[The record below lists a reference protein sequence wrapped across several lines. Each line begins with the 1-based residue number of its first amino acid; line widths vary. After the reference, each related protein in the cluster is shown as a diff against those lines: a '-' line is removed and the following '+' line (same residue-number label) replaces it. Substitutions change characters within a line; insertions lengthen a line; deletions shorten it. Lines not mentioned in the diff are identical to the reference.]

1 MILLLTQD
9 DTVNLSKFISREQL
23 APTAAYHLIHQ
34 QVIAPLHHYL
44 TRLIAA
50 WTGCEASDTQMILH
64 THALLGEVLAFRLG
78 RETILLRTGWT
89 QFDAQKRNRF
99 SKSLPVI
106 SISSCMGY
114 RKGVWA
120 DEKPVVV
127 ILLIVIL
134 LAALGGGWW
143 WYQSSRQQPLT
154 LYGNVDIRTVNM
166 SFRVGGRLASLT
178 VDEGDSIRAG
188 QTLGELDRAPYEN
201 ALLQAQA
208 NVSTAQAQYD
218 LMMAG
223 YRAEEIA
230 QAAAAVKQ
238 AQAAYDY
245 AQNFYQRQLGLRA
258 SSAISAND
266 LENARSSRD
275 QAQATLKSAQDKLRQ
290 YRAGNRPQEIA
301 QAKASLEQAQAALAQ
316 AKLDLHDTVLTA
328 PSDGTLMTRAVE
340 PGTMLNAGGTVL
352 TLSLTHP
359 VWVRAYVDE
368 KNLGQ
373 AQPGQE
379 VLLYTDSRPDKPY
392 HGKIGFVSPSAE
404 FTPKTVETPD
414 LRTDL
419 VYRLRIVVT
428 DADGALRQG
437 MPVTISFSHGNGHE

>member
-1 MILLLTQD
+1 M
-9 DTVNLSKFISREQL
+9 K
-23 APTAAYHLIHQ
+23 
-34 QVIAPLHHYL
+34 
-44 TRLIAA
+44 
-50 WTGCEASDTQMILH
+50 
-64 THALLGEVLAFRLG
+64 
-78 RETILLRTGWT
+78 
-89 QFDAQKRNRF
+89 
-99 SKSLPVI
+99 
-106 SISSCMGY
+106 
-114 RKGVWA
+114 
-120 DEKPVVV
+120 KPVVV

-223 YRAEEIA
+223 YRSEEIA
-230 QAAAAVKQ
+230 QAAAAVNQ

-373 AQPGQE
+373 AQPGQA

-437 MPVTISFSHGNGHE
+437 MPVTISFDNGNGHE

>member
-1 MILLLTQD
+1 M
-9 DTVNLSKFISREQL
+9 K
-23 APTAAYHLIHQ
+23 
-34 QVIAPLHHYL
+34 
-44 TRLIAA
+44 
-50 WTGCEASDTQMILH
+50 
-64 THALLGEVLAFRLG
+64 
-78 RETILLRTGWT
+78 
-89 QFDAQKRNRF
+89 
-99 SKSLPVI
+99 
-106 SISSCMGY
+106 
-114 RKGVWA
+114 
-120 DEKPVVV
+120 KPVVV

-223 YRAEEIA
+223 YRSEEIA
-230 QAAAAVKQ
+230 QAAAAVNQ

-301 QAKASLEQAQAALAQ
+301 QAKASLEQAQAALTQ

-373 AQPGQE
+373 AQPGQA

-437 MPVTISFSHGNGHE
+437 MPVTVSFDNGNGHE

>member
-1 MILLLTQD
+1 M
-9 DTVNLSKFISREQL
+9 K
-23 APTAAYHLIHQ
+23 
-34 QVIAPLHHYL
+34 
-44 TRLIAA
+44 
-50 WTGCEASDTQMILH
+50 
-64 THALLGEVLAFRLG
+64 
-78 RETILLRTGWT
+78 
-89 QFDAQKRNRF
+89 
-99 SKSLPVI
+99 
-106 SISSCMGY
+106 
-114 RKGVWA
+114 
-120 DEKPVVV
+120 KPVVV

-223 YRAEEIA
+223 YRSEEIA
-230 QAAAAVKQ
+230 QAAAAVNQ

-373 AQPGQE
+373 AQPGQA
-379 VLLYTDSRPDKPY
+379 VLLYTDSRPDKPF

-437 MPVTISFSHGNGHE
+437 MPVTISFDNGNGHE

>member
-1 MILLLTQD
+1 M
-9 DTVNLSKFISREQL
+9 K
-23 APTAAYHLIHQ
+23 
-34 QVIAPLHHYL
+34 
-44 TRLIAA
+44 
-50 WTGCEASDTQMILH
+50 
-64 THALLGEVLAFRLG
+64 
-78 RETILLRTGWT
+78 
-89 QFDAQKRNRF
+89 
-99 SKSLPVI
+99 
-106 SISSCMGY
+106 
-114 RKGVWA
+114 
-120 DEKPVVV
+120 KPVVV

-223 YRAEEIA
+223 YRSEEIA
-230 QAAAAVKQ
+230 QAAAAVNQ

-275 QAQATLKSAQDKLRQ
+275 QALATLKSAQDKLRQ

-373 AQPGQE
+373 AQPGQA

-437 MPVTISFSHGNGHE
+437 MPVTVSFDNGNGHE

>member
-1 MILLLTQD
+1 M
-9 DTVNLSKFISREQL
+9 
-23 APTAAYHLIHQ
+23 
-34 QVIAPLHHYL
+34 
-44 TRLIAA
+44 
-50 WTGCEASDTQMILH
+50 
-64 THALLGEVLAFRLG
+64 
-78 RETILLRTGWT
+78 
-89 QFDAQKRNRF
+89 
-99 SKSLPVI
+99 
-106 SISSCMGY
+106 
-114 RKGVWA
+114 
-120 DEKPVVV
+120 
-127 ILLIVIL
+127 
-134 LAALGGGWW
+134 
-143 WYQSSRQQPLT
+143 WYQSQQDKGLT

-166 SFRVGGRLASLT
+166 SFRVGGRLATLN
-178 VDEGDSIRAG
+178 VDEGDEIRRG

-201 ALLQAQA
+201 ALQQAQA

-230 QAAAAVKQ
+230 QAAAAVNQ
-238 AQAAYDY
+238 AQAAWVY

-368 KNLGQ
+368 KISARRSRGAKYCCIPIAGRTSPITVKSALSPQRRIHAKDRRNTGFAHRSRLPPAHRGERRRRR
-373 AQPGQE
+373 AAPGHAGDR
-379 VLLYTDSRPDKPY
+379 LLQQRKR
-392 HGKIGFVSPSAE
+392 A
-404 FTPKTVETPD
+404 
-414 LRTDL
+414 
-419 VYRLRIVVT
+419 
-428 DADGALRQG
+428 
-437 MPVTISFSHGNGHE
+437 

>member
-1 MILLLTQD
+1 M
-9 DTVNLSKFISREQL
+9 K
-23 APTAAYHLIHQ
+23 
-34 QVIAPLHHYL
+34 
-44 TRLIAA
+44 
-50 WTGCEASDTQMILH
+50 
-64 THALLGEVLAFRLG
+64 
-78 RETILLRTGWT
+78 
-89 QFDAQKRNRF
+89 
-99 SKSLPVI
+99 
-106 SISSCMGY
+106 
-114 RKGVWA
+114 
-120 DEKPVVV
+120 KPVVV

-223 YRAEEIA
+223 YRSEEIA
-230 QAAAAVKQ
+230 QAAAAVNQ

-258 SSAISAND
+258 SSAISANE

-373 AQPGQE
+373 AQPGQA

-437 MPVTISFSHGNGHE
+437 MPVTVSFDNGNGHE